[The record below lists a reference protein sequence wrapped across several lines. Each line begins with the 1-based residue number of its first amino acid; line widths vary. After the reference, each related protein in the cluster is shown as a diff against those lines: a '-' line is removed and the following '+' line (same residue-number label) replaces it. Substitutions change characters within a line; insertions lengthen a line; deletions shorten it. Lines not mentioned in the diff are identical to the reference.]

1 MSYLKLLESMDLKVV
16 NVFGVLE
23 GQVGRK
29 KEDARKKNMVQR
41 LKKMLETMV
50 FME

>member
-29 KEDARKKNMVQR
+29 KEDARKK
-41 LKKMLETMV
+41 KKSSGGDQP
-50 FME
+50 